1 MNVKKN
7 AILLILVGI
16 VITGCSSI
24 DEKKLLGQW
33 QSKGPKAVRLD
44 ITRDGTDD
52 EGLNKSYAS
61 RSESY
66 IGGIE
71 QTYIN
76 SWQIESGN
84 ILALSGGSLDRY
96 MGGSGQGHRFHGHY
110 PIIELTSDRLVT
122 QFNGK
127 IEEFQ
132 RIK

>member
-7 AILLILVGI
+7 AILLTLVGI

-24 DEKKLLGQW
+24 NESKLVGQW
-33 QSKGPKAVRLD
+33 QSKGPKPVRLN
-44 ITRDGTDD
+44 ITKAGTNDQ
-52 EGLNKSYAS
+52 GFHKSYS
-61 RSESY
+61 STSN
-66 IGGIE
+66 G
-71 QTYIN
+71 QTYTN

-110 PIIELTSDRLVT
+110 PIIELTSDRLVIKFHDGI
-122 QFNGK
+122 Q
-127 IEEFQ
+127 EFE